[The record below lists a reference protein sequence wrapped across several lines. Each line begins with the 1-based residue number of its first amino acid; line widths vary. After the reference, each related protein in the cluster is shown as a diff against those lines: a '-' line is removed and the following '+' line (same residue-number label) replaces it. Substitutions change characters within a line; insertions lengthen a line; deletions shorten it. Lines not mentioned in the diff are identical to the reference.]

1 MKCPSSKMIGRRSR
15 DELTARACRC
25 GATVRPLLCN
35 VRPLLCNR
43 CFEHALTSLPGI
55 YPMMTGSSGANALEL
70 RPQRYVHVMTSCVA
84 LERRVVRGI
93 SK

>member
-15 DELTARACRC
+15 DELTALACRC
-25 GATVRPLLCN
+25 GATVRPLLCT

-43 CFEHALTSLPGI
+43 CTMHALTSLSGI
-55 YPMMTGSSGANALEL
+55 YPMMTGSSGADALEL
-70 RPQRYVHVMTSCVA
+70 RLRRYVYVMTSCVL
-84 LERRVVRGI
+84 LERRVVIGI